1 MNTFKI
7 LQITVIENE
16 IDNRTVH
23 APFVKFVGQSN
34 TEISSQ
40 AMTAITWTQSPP
52 DLFTNTTELSGIS
65 RKCKNNKQA
74 SQIKRHHWYK
84 TVS

>member
-16 IDNRTVH
+16 IDNQT
-23 APFVKFVGQSN
+23 PFVKFVGQPI

-52 DLFTNTTELSGIS
+52 DLFTNTTELTGIS